1 MGGKESMENA
11 ESSEES
17 ESELSAL
24 QRRVEDLEQWKRDI
38 EWSLQDRVIQA
49 NVDSKWVLA
58 LLIIGWVWQWLI

>member
-1 MGGKESMENA
+1 MESA
-11 ESSEES
+11 ESNEEPES
-17 ESELSAL
+17 EISAL

>member
-1 MGGKESMENA
+1 MENA
-11 ESSEES
+11 ESSEAS

>member
-1 MGGKESMENA
+1 MENA

>member
-1 MGGKESMENA
+1 MGKE
-11 ESSEES
+11 ESSEEL
-17 ESELSAL
+17 ESELIAL

-38 EWSLQDRVIQA
+38 EWNLQDRVIQA

>member
-1 MGGKESMENA
+1 MENA
-11 ESSEES
+11 ESSEAS

-24 QRRVEDLEQWKRDI
+24 QRSVEDLEQWKRDI

>member
-1 MGGKESMENA
+1 MEHA